1 MAKLAS
7 VKQLQRGHVQL
18 NCVRVQGVKDK
29 DVFYYIYYYL
39 LCILFYSQTLLL
51 NQIGLYKTICI
62 IYIFEFKAAYVMHVL
77 KRTAKASNH
86 SRALYHVNQSHSV
99 QEPLGRVVVN
109 VSTNHNTTI
118 CQQTPPLATR
128 TRVRSFPHNELPGCA
143 QALIFYSE

>member
-29 DVFYYIYYYL
+29 DVFYF
-39 LCILFYSQTLLL
+39 ILKLTPRTLLL

-86 SRALYHVNQSHSV
+86 SRALYHMNQSHSV

-118 CQQTPPLATR
+118 AQQTPPLATR

>member
-1 MAKLAS
+1 MYFIFILKLTP
-7 VKQLQRGHVQL
+7 H
-18 NCVRVQGVKDK
+18 
-29 DVFYYIYYYL
+29 
-39 LCILFYSQTLLL
+39 TLLL
-51 NQIGLYKTICI
+51 NQSGLYKTICI
-62 IYIFEFKAAYVMHVL
+62 IYIYIFEFKAAYAMHVL

-118 CQQTPPLATR
+118 AQQAPPLATR
-128 TRVRSFPHNELPGCA
+128 TKVRSFPHNELPGCA